1 MKAPIKNKLIMKTSI
16 TTGILLFS
24 LLYTF
29 SIQAQVKDYNENVTV
44 IAPFQPTIS
53 DANKLNSQPVF
64 TDTTIIIPKLEYLT
78 LTRKYKTSFAAE
90 PIKAARVGEATLTK
104 LYKFL
109 LKAGFGNYTMP
120 YGEFFVNN
128 TYSRSY
134 SVGAYLKHL
143 SASGKLKG
151 WAYPGNSEN
160 IVKFYGKKIFKKH
173 IMGGSMAYNRNVYHY
188 YGFKP
193 DDFIND
199 TLFIIPTDR
208 NTYKQRFNLISAN
221 INFNTMNPP
230 DATKLNY
237 GFILNYYYLNDYF
250 KTAENNIDFTADVN
264 KDLHLFKFTGS
275 QILGIT
281 AQVNYFF
288 GQDTALTYNAGIVK
302 LYPYIKTTFKGFAFN
317 LGLDISTEVDS
328 LTKLHFYPV
337 ADVQFNVVKNILIVF
352 AGIKGN
358 LEQNSFHSL
367 ATENPFVES
376 KTQLY
381 ASSKVYDIYGGI
393 KSNISRTLNFSAS
406 ASYSNI
412 KNMPLFVTDTMLYFK
427 NKFMVIYD
435 NAKLLR
441 VTGEFAFQKDEK
453 YKLLIGGNFYNYKMS
468 AELKAWHKPIFDAY
482 IDFYYNISNKFI
494 ISSSITGRSNVYAKS
509 YEGVNVVKKTLN
521 GYADIS
527 LGFEY
532 RYSKILSAFLNIN
545 NLTSIKYYKWNN
557 YPSYGFNLM
566 GGVTYAF

>member
-1 MKAPIKNKLIMKTSI
+1 MKTSI

-24 LLYTF
+24 LLNTF
-29 SIQAQVKDYNENVTV
+29 SLHAQVKDYNENVTV

-64 TDTTIIIPKLEYLT
+64 TDTTITIPKLEYFT
-78 LTRKYKTSFAAE
+78 LTRKYNTSFAAE

-128 TYSRSY
+128 TYSRTY

-160 IVKFYGKKIFKKH
+160 VVKFYGKKIFKKH
-173 IMGGSMAYNRNVYHY
+173 IIGGSMAYNRNVYHY

-193 DDFIND
+193 DDFPIQP
-199 TLFIIPTDR
+199 LDR
-208 NTYKQRFNLISAN
+208 DLYKQRFNLISAA
-221 INFNTMNPP
+221 INFNSLNPP
-230 DATKLNY
+230 DAQKLNY
-237 GFILNYYYLNDYF
+237 GFDLNYYYLNDYF
-250 KTAENNIDFTADVN
+250 KTAENNIDFSANVN
-264 KDLHLFKFTGS
+264 KDLHLFKSNST
-275 QILGIT
+275 QVLGID
-281 AQVNYFF
+281 ARINYFF
-288 GQDTALTYNAGIVK
+288 GQDTSITYNAGIISLK
-302 LYPYIKTTFKGFAFN
+302 PYAQATFKGFNFK
-317 LGLDISTEVDS
+317 LGIDISVEVDS
-328 LTKLHFYPV
+328 LTKMHFYPI
-337 ADVQFNVVKNILIVF
+337 ADIQFNVVKNILIVF

-367 ATENPFVES
+367 TSENPFIVS

-381 ASSKVYDIYGGI
+381 ATSRTYDIYGGI

-412 KNMPLFVTDTMLYFK
+412 KDMPLFVNDTNLVFK

-468 AELKAWHKPIFDAY
+468 TELKAWHKPIFDAY

-494 ISSSITGRSNVYAKS
+494 ISSSITGRSNVFAKS
-509 YEGVNVVKKTLN
+509 YDGGNVVKKTLN

-532 RYSKILSAFLNIN
+532 RYSKILSGFININ

>member
-1 MKAPIKNKLIMKTSI
+1 MKATIKTKLIMKISI
-16 TTGILLFS
+16 TTGVLLFS
-24 LLYTF
+24 LLFNITLR
-29 SIQAQVKDYNENVTV
+29 AQVKDHNENVTV

-64 TDTTIIIPKLEYLT
+64 TDTTFTVPKLEYLT

-109 LKAGFGNYTMP
+109 VKAGFGNYTMP

-128 TYSRSY
+128 TYSRTY

-143 SASGKLKG
+143 SASGKIKG

-160 IVKFYGKKIFKKH
+160 IIKFYGKKIFKQH
-173 IMGGSMAYNRNVYHY
+173 IMGGSIAYNRNAYHY

-193 DDFIND
+193 DDF
-199 TLFIIPTDR
+199 LLQPLER
-208 NTYKQRFNLISAN
+208 NLYKQRFNQISAAVD
-221 INFNTMNPP
+221 FKTMNPP
-230 DATKLNY
+230 DKQKLNY
-237 GFILNYYYLNDYF
+237 EFGLKYYYLNDYY
-250 KTAENNIDFTADVN
+250 KTSENNIDFTADIN
-264 KDLHLFKFTGS
+264 KDLHLFKFTSS
-275 QILGIT
+275 QVLGINVRVT
-281 AQVNYFF
+281 YFN
-288 GQDTALTYNAGIVK
+288 GQDTNLTSNASIVT
-302 LYPYIKTTFKGFAFN
+302 LNPYIKTTFKGFAFN
-317 LGLDISTEVDS
+317 VGLDISSEFNEDS
-328 LTKLHFYPV
+328 KMHFYPI
-337 ADVQFNVVKNILIVF
+337 ADVQFDAVKDILIIF
-352 AGIKGN
+352 GGIKGH

-367 ATENPFVES
+367 TSENPFIVS
-376 KTQLY
+376 KTQLST
-381 ASSKVYDIYGGI
+381 SSHAYDIFGGI

-406 ASYSNI
+406 VSYASI
-412 KNMPLFVTDTMLYFK
+412 KNMPLFVNDNTLYFK

-441 VTGEFAFQKDEK
+441 VTGEFAFQKEEK
-453 YKLLIGGNFYNYKMS
+453 YKLLIGGNFNNYKMTS
-468 AELKAWHKPIFDAY
+468 ELKAWHKPVFDAY
-482 IDFYYNISNKFI
+482 IDFYYNIGNKFI
-494 ISSSITGRSNVYAKS
+494 VSSSITGRSNVYAKS
-509 YEGVNVVKKTLN
+509 IEDGNIVKKSLN

-527 LGFEY
+527 LGVEY

-566 GGVTYAF
+566 AGVTYAF

>member
-1 MKAPIKNKLIMKTSI
+1 MKALIKNKLIMKTL
-16 TTGILLFS
+16 TATCVLLFS
-24 LLYTF
+24 FLSTLTL
-29 SIQAQVKDYNENVTV
+29 QAQIKDHNENVTV
-44 IAPFQPTIS
+44 IAPFKPTIS
-53 DANKLNSQPVF
+53 DANKLNSQPIF
-64 TDTTIIIPKLEYLT
+64 SDTTFTVPKLEYLT

-90 PIKAARVGEATLTK
+90 PIKAARVGEATLIK

-128 TYSRSY
+128 TYSRTY

-143 SASGKLKG
+143 SSSGKIKG

-160 IVKFYGKKIFKKH
+160 IVKFYGKKIFKQH
-173 IMGGSMAYNRNVYHY
+173 IMGGNIAYNRNVYHY

-193 DDFIND
+193 DDFLIQP
-199 TLFIIPTDR
+199 LER
-208 NTYKQRFNLISAN
+208 NLYKQRFNMISAG
-221 INFNTMNPP
+221 IDFKTMNPP
-230 DATKLNY
+230 EKLKLNY
-237 GFILNYYYLNDYF
+237 AFDFKYFYLSDYY
-250 KTAENNIDFTADVN
+250 KTSENNIDFKADIN
-264 KDLHLFKFTGS
+264 KDLHLFKFTSS
-275 QILGIT
+275 QVLGINVR
-281 AQVNYFF
+281 VNYFN
-288 GQDTALTYNAGIVK
+288 GQDTNLTSNASIVT
-302 LYPYIKTTFKGFAFN
+302 LNPYIKTTFKGFAFN
-317 LGLDISTEVDS
+317 VGLDISTEFNEDS
-328 LTKLHFYPV
+328 KLHFYPI
-337 ADVQFNVVKNILIVF
+337 ADVQFNAVKDILIIF
-352 AGIKGN
+352 GGIKGN

-367 ATENPFVES
+367 TAENPFIES
-376 KTQLY
+376 KNQLSTTSH
-381 ASSKVYDIYGGI
+381 AYDLYGGI

-406 ASYSNI
+406 VSYSNI
-412 KNMPLFVTDTMLYFK
+412 KNMPLYVNDTSLYFD

-441 VTGEFAFQKDEK
+441 VTGEFAFQKEEK
-453 YKLLIGGNFYNYKMS
+453 YKLLIGGNFSNYKMTT
-468 AELKAWHKPIFDAY
+468 ELKAWHKPIFDAY

-494 ISSSITGRSNVYAKS
+494 VSSSITGRSNVYYKS
-509 YEGVNVVKKTLN
+509 YEGVNVVKKSLS

-527 LGFEY
+527 LGCEY